1 MKAFLFCG
9 LLVLLSMA
17 ILVLGEDATTE
28 ADEGTSTTTECI
40 TIKGSKET
48 KEFIEDF
55 NKGS

>member
-1 MKAFLFCG
+1 
-9 LLVLLSMA
+9 MA